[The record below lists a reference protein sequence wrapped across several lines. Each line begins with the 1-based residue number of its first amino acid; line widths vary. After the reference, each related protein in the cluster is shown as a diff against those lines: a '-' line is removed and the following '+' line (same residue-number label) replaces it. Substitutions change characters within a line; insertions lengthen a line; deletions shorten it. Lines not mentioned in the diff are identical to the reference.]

1 MSPPVPESLP
11 GASHAHFM
19 PHMPLPTCAC
29 HSPSLSSSG
38 ESSKSGRR
46 PSDISSS
53 GEEGGKA
60 ATQNPGPASTKQP
73 QNEEEE
79 DPPAEALCNEIDQIW
94 TSFTAFVP
102 AEQQKKVVK
111 WKHTK
116 QDMSKV
122 LAIIETEP
130 KPDGLQDIEDQL
142 ILHFEQ
148 LHINELDGVVA
159 TDLMEQEFNSL
170 PTDFLKHVKTT
181 RRKSA
186 ALESQLDQPAKH
198 EVDAELKEDIEDK
211 VDGAFAEDDDR
222 LCLDK
227 ENILKMLQE
236 ETDYLKIP
244 LDYLSFYFITGILQ
258 SIVDSH
264 KMDMQQD
271 SDGNHKCEHAGCNFT
286 AKVKSKFT
294 RHQVIMHNP
303 WKNLKVQVEEGRG
316 SHNQRQQS
324 YCPTC
329 PDQCALLLPLSIST
343 NYLIT

>member
-1 MSPPVPESLP
+1 
-11 GASHAHFM
+11 
-19 PHMPLPTCAC
+19 
-29 HSPSLSSSG
+29 
-38 ESSKSGRR
+38 
-46 PSDISSS
+46 
-53 GEEGGKA
+53 
-60 ATQNPGPASTKQP
+60 
-73 QNEEEE
+73 
-79 DPPAEALCNEIDQIW
+79 
-94 TSFTAFVP
+94 
-102 AEQQKKVVK
+102 
-111 WKHTK
+111 
-116 QDMSKV
+116 
-122 LAIIETEP
+122 
-130 KPDGLQDIEDQL
+130 
-142 ILHFEQ
+142 
-148 LHINELDGVVA
+148 
-159 TDLMEQEFNSL
+159 MEQEFNSL

-264 KMDMQQD
+264 KMDMQQVCWLHQTVQIFLLTLFDQD

-294 RHQVIMHNP
+294 RHQV
-303 WKNLKVQVEEGRG
+303 
-316 SHNQRQQS
+316 
-324 YCPTC
+324 
-329 PDQCALLLPLSIST
+329 
-343 NYLIT
+343 